1 MDRFTKTLHGYNP
14 EEVNKFLDDIIA
26 QVERIIKSSKLKDK
40 EIANL
45 REQINSLSKVK
56 PDEAIVAKA
65 KKYDELE
72 GKLLE
77 AIDMAKNTG
86 EQYKLAAKQER
97 NLILQEA
104 KHNADLIMKDAIMK
118 SKQIEYQV
126 ELLRKNI
133 ISFKRKLRVN
143 LEEQIKFVDQIEVI
157 DIENKW

>member
-26 QVERIIKSSKLKDK
+26 QVERIIKSNKLKDEEIGRLK
-40 EIANL
+40 EQL
-45 REQINSLSKVK
+45 ESLSKTN
-56 PDEAIVAKA
+56 PDETMVVKA

-72 GKLLE
+72 GRLLE
-77 AIDMAKNTG
+77 AIEMAKSTG

-97 NLILQEA
+97 NLILQDA
-104 KHNADLIMKDAIMK
+104 KHNADLIMKDALIK

-133 ISFKRKLRVN
+133 ISFKNKLKVN
-143 LEEQIKFVDQIEVI
+143 LEEQLKYVDQIEVI
-157 DIENKW
+157 DNIK

>member
-157 DIENKW
+157 DIENK

>member
-26 QVERIIKSSKLKDK
+26 QVERIIKSNKLKDEEIGRLK
-40 EIANL
+40 EQL
-45 REQINSLSKVK
+45 ESLSKTN
-56 PDEAIVAKA
+56 PDEAMVVKA

-157 DIENKW
+157 DIENK

>member
-1 MDRFTKTLHGYNP
+1 MERFSKTLHGYNP
-14 EEVNKFLDDIIA
+14 EEVNKFLDNIIA
-26 QVERIIKSSKLKDK
+26 QVERIINSNKLKDQEIGKLK
-40 EIANL
+40 EQV
-45 REQINSLSKVK
+45 ESLSKIK
-56 PDEAIVAKA
+56 PDESMIVKA

-72 GKLLE
+72 GKLIE
-77 AIDMAKNTG
+77 AIDMAKSTG

-97 NLILQEA
+97 NIILQEA
-104 KHNADLIMKDAIMK
+104 KHNADMIIKDALMK

-157 DIENKW
+157 DIENK

>member
-1 MDRFTKTLHGYNP
+1 MDRFSRTLHGYNP

>member
-143 LEEQIKFVDQIEVI
+143 LEEQIKFVDQIEII

>member
-97 NLILQEA
+97 NLILQDA

-143 LEEQIKFVDQIEVI
+143 LEEQIKFVDQIEII
-157 DIENKW
+157 DIENK

>member
-56 PDEAIVAKA
+56 PDETIVAKA

-157 DIENKW
+157 DIENK

>member
-143 LEEQIKFVDQIEVI
+143 LEEQIKFVDQIEII
-157 DIENKW
+157 DIENK